1 MRSLTSGLII
11 RSSSLP
17 FTLYKRFHFLK
28 PCSSLKQTNKK
39 QKQSLSPST
48 APPPQ
53 TLRWL
58 FTPKSSDDEDA
69 KSSSD
74 GDAALKGTILAG
86 VLLIGS
92 VGGFAGVGYV
102 YRDQINTFLSQ
113 FSTLIEGYG
122 PAGYALFI
130 AVCAGL
136 EASFLTLSSIF
147 KALFCLTSAIPALPL
162 TMSAG
167 LLFGSLV
174 GTIIVSIS
182 GTMAASVAFLI
193 ARYFARER
201 ILKLVEG
208 NKKFLAIDKAIGE
221 NGFRVVTLLRLSPL
235 LPFSLGNYL
244 YGLTSVKFVPYVF
257 GSWLGML
264 PGSWAY
270 VSAGAF
276 GRAIIQE
283 ESNVGLP
290 GGNGQL
296 LTLGL
301 GLLVTALAAT
311 YVTRLAKDAIKDID
325 DE

>member
-1 MRSLTSGLII
+1 
-11 RSSSLP
+11 
-17 FTLYKRFHFLK
+17 
-28 PCSSLKQTNKK
+28 
-39 QKQSLSPST
+39 
-48 APPPQ
+48 
-53 TLRWL
+53 
-58 FTPKSSDDEDA
+58 
-69 KSSSD
+69 
-74 GDAALKGTILAG
+74 
-86 VLLIGS
+86 
-92 VGGFAGVGYV
+92 
-102 YRDQINTFLSQ
+102 
-113 FSTLIEGYG
+113 
-122 PAGYALFI
+122 
-130 AVCAGL
+130 
-136 EASFLTLSSIF
+136 
-147 KALFCLTSAIPALPL
+147 
-162 TMSAG
+162 
-167 LLFGSLV
+167 
-174 GTIIVSIS
+174 
-182 GTMAASVAFLI
+182 MAASVAFLI

-221 NGFRVVTLLRLSPL
+221 DGFRVVTLLRLSPL

-257 GSWLGML
+257 GSCLGML

-276 GRAIIQE
+276 GRTIIQE

>member
-1 MRSLTSGLII
+1 MRSLTSSLPFTYT
-11 RSSSLP
+11 SSS
-17 FTLYKRFHFLK
+17 FTLYKRFHFLN
-28 PCSSLKQTNKK
+28 PSSSLKQTNKK
-39 QKQSLSPST
+39 QQEQKPSL
-48 APPPQ
+48 Q
-53 TLRWL
+53 WL
-58 FTPKSSDDEDA
+58 FSPKSSEDEDA
-69 KSSSD
+69 KSSADEDDDGGGSD
-74 GDAALKGTILAG
+74 GDAAIKGTIIAG
-86 VLLIGS
+86 VLLVGT

-102 YRDQINTFLSQ
+102 YRGQINTFLTQ

-130 AVCAGL
+130 AVYAGL
-136 EASFLTLSSIF
+136 EIL
-147 KALFCLTSAIPALPL
+147 AIPALPL